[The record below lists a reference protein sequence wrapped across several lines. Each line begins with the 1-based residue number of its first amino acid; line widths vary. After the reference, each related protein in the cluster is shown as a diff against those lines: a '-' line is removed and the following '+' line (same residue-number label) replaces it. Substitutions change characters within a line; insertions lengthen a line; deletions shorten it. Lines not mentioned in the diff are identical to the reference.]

1 MSSLICLPANEAGSV
16 VVWQCA
22 AVVNIK
28 NNGINSTGARTIK
41 SRPFRKQERD
51 QEIFFHAQSWSR
63 AASGHRR

>member
-1 MSSLICLPANEAGSV
+1 M
-16 VVWQCA
+16 VVWQYA

-41 SRPFRKQERD
+41 SRPFRRQERD

-63 AASGHRR
+63 ALPAILGKF